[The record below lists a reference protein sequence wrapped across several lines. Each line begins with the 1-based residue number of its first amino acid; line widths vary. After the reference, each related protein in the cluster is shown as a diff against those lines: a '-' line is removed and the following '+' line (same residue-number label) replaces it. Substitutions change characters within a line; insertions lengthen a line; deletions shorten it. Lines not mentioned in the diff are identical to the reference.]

1 MSKLKSLALISL
13 IAVGTQALA
22 DEQAANKLTIDGFI
36 SFGYLSASDN
46 NFFGDKDGKD
56 AFLTENVL
64 KANYSIGHGFSASGQ
79 ILYREA
85 GEKYDGGARI
95 DFLQLDYH
103 TNMFGDGS
111 NTFTL
116 GRFKNRQGLYN
127 ETRDIPYTRPSI
139 LLPQSVYLDISRNF
153 LLTTDG
159 IKSRSYIPLDESDL
173 FFEVGYGENSPDDK
187 FSEITIAETAEGDWD
202 SDRNHYIDLRWESRN
217 LTLAYNFTNVVV
229 DYTPHPG
236 AFINVDFMGMPI
248 PIPMT
253 PGQFE
258 TDFNTYSI
266 QDREAEWEVT
276 AELSQREFI
285 TAGFSGPTAGGVT
298 DVDGGYLQFRY
309 FIDDQWTALIRYD
322 DVELD
327 FVLAGQG
334 IGVPEDLKKSTD
346 LTVGLSLMINE
357 DWQLMVEHH
366 FVEGGAWLPPLTKT
380 QILPPLEPDW
390 GITAMQVSMKF

>member
-1 MSKLKSLALISL
+1 MSKLRLLPLISL
-13 IAVGTQALA
+13 IALGSQAYA
-22 DEQAANKLTIDGFI
+22 DTHSGEKLTLDGFI
-36 SFGYLSASDN
+36 SFGYMAASDN
-46 NFFGDKDGKD
+46 NFFGDKDGED

-64 KANYSIGHGFSASGQ
+64 KANYSFGHGFSVSGQ
-79 ILYREA
+79 LLYREA
-85 GEKYDGGARI
+85 GDKYDGGVRV
-95 DFLQLDYH
+95 DFFQLDYH
-103 TNMFGDGS
+103 THMFGEGS

-153 LLTTDG
+153 LLTTEG
-159 IKSRSYIPLDESDL
+159 AKVRTHLPMEESDL
-173 FFEVGYGENSPDDK
+173 FFELGYGENSPDDK
-187 FSEITIAETAEGDWD
+187 FSEITIAETAQGKWD
-202 SDRNHYIDLRWESRN
+202 SDNNHYFDVRWESRN

-229 DYTPHPG
+229 DYTPQPG
-236 AFINVDFMGMPI
+236 AFINVNFMGMPI

-266 QDREAEWEVT
+266 QYRESDWELT
-276 AELSQREFI
+276 MELSQREFI
-285 TAGFSGPTAGGVT
+285 TAGFSGPNAGGVT
-298 DVDGGYLQFRY
+298 DVNGGYLQFRY
-309 FIDDQWTALIRYD
+309 FINDAWTTLIRYD

-334 IGVPEDLKKSTD
+334 INVPEDLKNSTD
-346 LTVGLSLMINE
+346 LTLGLSWTINE
-357 DWQLMVEHH
+357 DWQLMFEHH

-380 QILPPLEPDW
+380 QILPPLTPDW